1 MEQTDEQ
8 LLTQEEDE
16 ELEFIEP
23 TEEELAEIERCG
35 YVEEDE
41 DTTATPAIQEEEAS
55 PKVKKFARLKIKIVC
70 APPIKFKPKNAAQAR
85 KAVPIGAR
93 TKYDKDQARKAAAN
107 AAGVVAEAPDVMK
120 SYMSEVGKLSRINK
134 QQEAE
139 LADAIKNGDEITRN
153 KAREDLIQANLRL
166 VVKIAHDF
174 RGFGL
179 PLPDLISEG
188 NIGLMRAVEKFD
200 PTKGA
205 KFSSYAAWWIK
216 QGMRR
221 AVANQSTT
229 IRVPVQ
235 SASRLNKIKKAKVEL
250 TELMGRPPTELELA
264 EHTGFSPRTVSCLLL
279 SDLTTVSMH
288 SPLREGE
295 VGEIQDMIP
304 DRNCITP
311 DRAIQDIDAVFRLM
325 DLLDQLPERDRV
337 VLELRFGLKGG
348 RPLTLDEVSEKIGRT
363 RERVRQIQNSA
374 LDRLKA
380 LVYRNAREDCFGC

>member
-1 MEQTDEQ
+1 M
-8 LLTQEEDE
+8 
-16 ELEFIEP
+16 
-23 TEEELAEIERCG
+23 
-35 YVEEDE
+35 
-41 DTTATPAIQEEEAS
+41 
-55 PKVKKFARLKIKIVC
+55 
-70 APPIKFKPKNAAQAR
+70 
-85 KAVPIGAR
+85 
-93 TKYDKDQARKAAAN
+93 
-107 AAGVVAEAPDVMK
+107 
-120 SYMSEVGKLSRINK
+120 
-134 QQEAE
+134 
-139 LADAIKNGDEITRN
+139 
-153 KAREDLIQANLRL
+153 
-166 VVKIAHDF
+166 
-174 RGFGL
+174 
-179 PLPDLISEG
+179 
-188 NIGLMRAVEKFD
+188 
-200 PTKGA
+200 
-205 KFSSYAAWWIK
+205 
-216 QGMRR
+216 
-221 AVANQSTT
+221 ANQSTT

-250 TELMGRPPTELELA
+250 AELMGRPPTELELA

-304 DRNCITP
+304 DRNCVTP

-374 LDRLKA
+374 LDRLKS